1 MLGFSLPKLLF
12 LAIVIAAVW
21 YGWKWLERRGAALSE
36 DKPADKA
43 ALDQDLV
50 ACTACGTYVAPGLA
64 DCPDERAD
72 CPMIGR
78 RG

>member
-1 MLGFSLPKLLF
+1 MLGFSLQKLLL

-21 YGWKWLERRGAALSE
+21 YGWKWLERRGGSASA
-36 DKPADKA
+36 DKAEDKA

-50 ACTACGTYVAPGLA
+50 ACSECGTYVAPGLST
-64 DCPDERAD
+64 CPDGRLD
-72 CPMIGR
+72 CPMIGH